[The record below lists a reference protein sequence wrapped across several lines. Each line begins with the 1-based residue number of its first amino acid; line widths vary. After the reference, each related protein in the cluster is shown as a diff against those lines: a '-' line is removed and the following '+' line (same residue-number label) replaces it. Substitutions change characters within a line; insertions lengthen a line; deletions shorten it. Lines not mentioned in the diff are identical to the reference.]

1 MNNREFYE
9 MMMEIKEE
17 EKRERNRG
25 LVTDTEQEISEQMYN
40 AIEAKVKEEFGD
52 DLPEGSYDIIVDE
65 DNPLEIKLLIHNP
78 VEIMGKEEEI

>member
-25 LVTDTEQEISEQMYN
+25 LITDTEQEISEQMYN

-78 VEIMGKEEEI
+78 DEIMGMEEEI